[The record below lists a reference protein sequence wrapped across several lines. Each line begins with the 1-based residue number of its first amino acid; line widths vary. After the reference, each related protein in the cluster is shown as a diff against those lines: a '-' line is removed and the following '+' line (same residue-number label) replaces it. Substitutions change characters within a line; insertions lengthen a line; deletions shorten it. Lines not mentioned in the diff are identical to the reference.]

1 MVTEAH
7 KLEILRIKGLI
18 AAERPQ
24 HASKT
29 KVQFSRD
36 FLKAHKDVKLS
47 LIRFKQY
54 VEEYDRN
61 PVAPAPDVPAPPPPP
76 TTPTESEQ
84 IIHLRKANGALLSA
98 IATLK
103 ENNGSLKEMS
113 DLIAE
118 SVKQAE
124 PFAPYSYPPA
134 EMKSSP
140 VVPVFKW
147 SDWHIGEVIRAE
159 ETEGFGEFD
168 YAIAEERL
176 FGMVE
181 DFLQWIEVQ
190 RRAYNITTCTIFGE
204 GDYVSGDIHPEL
216 LATNEF
222 PLPVQTA
229 KAGLLMGEAIRRI
242 AQHFDVVTM
251 IQVNADNHGRLQKK
265 PQAKQKGDNNMGYL
279 VHTIANQYAAKIA
292 NFTPIMSEGAK
303 FLATVNGYKFLIEH
317 GDSFRGW
324 MGIPYYG
331 MMRSRHREANKR
343 MTTDKGFH
351 YHSMGHWHVPALVEG
366 QTIVNGALSGTSEFD
381 HIAGRHADPAQ
392 VAFLVNQKHG
402 IFNIVPF
409 AGR

>member
-1 MVTEAH
+1 MVTERH
-7 KLEILRIKGLI
+7 KLEIQRIKELI
-18 AAERPQ
+18 AVERPQ
-24 HASKT
+24 QAVKT
-29 KVQFSRD
+29 KTAFSRD

-47 LIRFKQY
+47 LVRLKQY
-54 VEEYDRN
+54 VEDYDRN
-61 PVAPAPDVPAPPPPP
+61 PVAPDASTPPPAPAPPP
-76 TTPTESEQ
+76 PTESEQ
-84 IIHLRKANGALLSA
+84 IIHLRKANSALLST
-98 IATLK
+98 IVTLK
-103 ENNGSLKEMS
+103 DNVGSLKEMA
-113 DLIAE
+113 DLIGE

-124 PFAPYSYPPA
+124 PFAPYKYPPA
-134 EMKSSP
+134 EKGSAP

-159 ETEGFGEFD
+159 ETEGFGEFN
-168 YAIAEERL
+168 YAIAEEGL

-181 DFLQWIEVQ
+181 DFLQWVEVQ
-190 RRAYNITTCTIFGE
+190 RRAYDMSTCVIFGE

-242 AQHFDVVTM
+242 CQHFDAVTM
-251 IQVNADNHGRLQKK
+251 YQVNADNHGRLQKK

-279 VHTIANQYAAKIA
+279 VHTIANQYAAKIK
-292 NFTPIMSEGAK
+292 NFSPIMAEGAK
-303 FLATVNGYKFLIEH
+303 YLATVNGFKFLIEH

-331 MMRSRHREANKR
+331 MMRSRHREANRR

-366 QTIVNGALSGTSEFD
+366 QTIVNGSLSGASEFD

-409 AGR
+409 GRR